1 VWYFCFQS
9 DFNRA
14 RAKNSITLS
23 KKEENK
29 KKKSEKQSQHMNYG
43 EYALLSLYLLF
54 LYFSI
59 DGGWWQTSE
68 KINNNFKFF

>member
-29 KKKSEKQSQHMNYG
+29 KKKSEKQSRHMNYG
-43 EYALLSLYLLF
+43 ESTRYYRCIC
-54 LYFSI
+54 YFSI